1 MDIMNLGIDS
11 AIIGGIIGLTRV
23 FTGLDVNN
31 RYTRYYPLLPA
42 VFGLLGAFFKT
53 SPFTWQ
59 QLGTNFFI
67 YVGISTYAYKVG
79 KTTILDK

>member
-1 MDIMNLGIDS
+1 MDVMNLGIDT

-42 VFGLLGAFFKT
+42 VFGLLGAIFKT
-53 SPFTWQ
+53 SPLTWRE
-59 QLGTNFFI
+59 LGTNFFI

>member
-23 FTGLDVNN
+23 LTNLDREN
-31 RYTRYYPLLPA
+31 RYTRFYPLLPA
-42 VFGLLGAFFKT
+42 VFGLLGAIFKT
-53 SPFTWQ
+53 SPFTWRE
-59 QLGTNFFI
+59 LGVNFFI
-67 YVGISTYAYKVG
+67 YVGVSTYAYKVG